1 MTRRFDPFESAR
13 EFHDYLRKGTQVWSG
28 DSADLLKLTSLHTQD
43 WGAPTF
49 THGDLSSLNILVR
62 GDDVVGII
70 DWETAGWYPPYW
82 EYTAACQVNPQ
93 KSFWRDE
100 IDKFLEPIPD
110 AFEMEQLRQQYLG
123 GSFWETPS
131 LLNRFSPLDQV
142 ESWHPRGV
150 KTALAVKS
158 RLIFLALTIW
168 HSCVANGVPLDYA
181 RTYDIRRVFKF
192 WERFFDPANTVPA
205 LLTLSD
211 GDLSQ
216 YLGKLVS
223 AFNLGYQNSNHDHS
237 RRQHGSGRFLKLPL
251 GVSILLHTLTG
262 VISDTFVFWL
272 ITLGFHQ
279 IS

>member
-1 MTRRFDPFESAR
+1 VRENGGRLDAVETQTVLFIGKNTSIPVPKVYFAFTHEDCTYILMERIHGQMAARNWVRRSDASQSNIHNSLRKMISEIRGLVPQSNAVCSVSGGPLYDPRIPQMTRRFDPFESAR

-123 GSFWETPS
+123 GSF
-131 LLNRFSPLDQV
+131 
-142 ESWHPRGV
+142 
-150 KTALAVKS
+150 
-158 RLIFLALTIW
+158 
-168 HSCVANGVPLDYA
+168 
-181 RTYDIRRVFKF
+181 
-192 WERFFDPANTVPA
+192 
-205 LLTLSD
+205 
-211 GDLSQ
+211 
-216 YLGKLVS
+216 
-223 AFNLGYQNSNHDHS
+223 
-237 RRQHGSGRFLKLPL
+237 
-251 GVSILLHTLTG
+251 
-262 VISDTFVFWL
+262 
-272 ITLGFHQ
+272 
-279 IS
+279 